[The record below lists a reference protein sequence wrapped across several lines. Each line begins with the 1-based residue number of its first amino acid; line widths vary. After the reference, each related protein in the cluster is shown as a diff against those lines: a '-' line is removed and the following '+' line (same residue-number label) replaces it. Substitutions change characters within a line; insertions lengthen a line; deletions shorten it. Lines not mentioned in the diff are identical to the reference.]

1 MKLLI
6 VDDEDSFRQ
15 HLCHLFERRGFTA
28 VAAKTGQE
36 TLEIAKRENFDI
48 VLLDIVLP
56 DIDGIEILK
65 NLKRIYQDTQI
76 IMMTGNATIENAI
89 ASMKLGAYDYLIK
102 PFDLEELIILVERA
116 GELTQ
121 LKRESE
127 IFKRELDKQKK
138 YTEIVGNSS
147 HINEI
152 MDLIEKVAPTNST
165 VLITG
170 ETGTGK
176 ELVAKAIH
184 QKSPRKDKPFVIVN
198 CSAIQDTLLESEMF
212 GHEKGAFTGAVKF
225 KRGLVDV
232 ADSGT
237 LFLDEIG
244 DVSIGFQTKL
254 LRFLESGEYRPVGST
269 QTLRSEVRIIAAT
282 NRNLLKLLKEEK
294 FREDLF
300 YRLNV
305 FNIELK
311 PLRERKEDI
320 PILVQYCLKK
330 ICYQT
335 GKCLSEISPEALE
348 LLHGYT
354 WPGNVRELE
363 NVIER
368 AVILSDGHQIQKT
381 DLPIDIKHQLP
392 SPMMEAE
399 NGDESLTDVEM
410 KHLIKILQK
419 TDWNKTKAAKLLGI
433 TKKTLYRKLEIYG
446 IKK

>member
-15 HLCHLFERRGFTA
+15 HLCHLFERRGFST
-28 VAAKTGQE
+28 VAAKTGKE
-36 TLEIAKRENFDI
+36 TLEIANRENFDI

-184 QKSPRKDKPFVIVN
+184 QKSPRMDKPFVIVN

-335 GKCLSEISPEALE
+335 GKCLSEITPEALD

-354 WPGNVRELE
+354 WQGNVRELE

-368 AVILSDGHQIQKT
+368 AVILSDGQQIEKT

-392 SPMMEAE
+392 SPILGAE
-399 NGDESLTDVEM
+399 NDNDSLTDVEM

>member
-152 MDLIEKVAPTNST
+152 MGLIEKVAPTNST

-184 QKSPRKDKPFVIVN
+184 QKSPRMDKPFVIVN

-330 ICYQT
+330 ICFQT
-335 GKCLSEISPEALE
+335 GKCLSEITPEALE
-348 LLHGYT
+348 LLHGYA

-368 AVILSDGHQIQKT
+368 AVILSVGHQIQKA